1 VSSDQPVESKA
12 AENVE
17 QKAAQK
23 ASRRRRWMV
32 GSLIA
37 AASLVLILS
46 VLALWIRRVVLD
58 SDGYN
63 TTTAQLL
70 QQPEIQ
76 QALATNL
83 VDQLY
88 ANVDVATQI
97 QPLLPKQAQP
107 LAAPAAAALRGYADT
122 AATRLLASDPAQQAW
137 IKANKVAHAQLVLV
151 LDGGGSRLKPGGGE
165 VAINTSGLEQN
176 LASRLGL
183 SPTTSIAGG
192 KIVIFTS
199 NQLSLVQTLAHWL
212 KVLAW
217 VLPFVS
223 LALYALAVYLATGY
237 RRRAVRNCGIGIIAA
252 GVILVIG
259 RTVGGNY
266 LVDNLVKLPE
276 NRPAA
281 SAAWDVVTSLLKDT
295 TRTVIGV
302 GFITVIWAWVS
313 GEGERAAAIR
323 RAFAPHARDH
333 AGQVWVVFA
342 AVVLFLIWW
351 APTQAFRRPVP
362 ALVMIV
368 LAGIGLEAV
377 RRQSVKEFPEAESG
391 EVVAAVRARLS
402 RQPAAITT
410 GPAAAESPVDQL
422 ERLSALHDQGALTD
436 QEFQTMKS
444 SLLP

>member
-1 VSSDQPVESKA
+1 MSSDQPAEGKA
-12 AENVE
+12 AENAE
-17 QKAAQK
+17 QKATQK

-63 TTTAQLL
+63 TTTTELL
-70 QQPEIQ
+70 QQPAIQ

-88 ANVDVATQI
+88 ANVDVAAQI
-97 QPLLPKQAQP
+97 QPLLPKAAQP
-107 LAAPAAAALRGYADT
+107 LAAPAAAALRDYADR
-122 AATRLLASDPAQQAW
+122 AAVRLIASDRAQQAW
-137 IKANKVAHAQLVLV
+137 IKANEIAHAQLVLV
-151 LDGGGSRLKPGGGE
+151 LNGGGDRLKTGGGE

-183 SPTTSIAGG
+183 SPTTTIAGG

-237 RRRAVRNCGIGIIAA
+237 RRRAVRNCGLGIIAA
-252 GVILVIG
+252 GVVLVIG

-281 SAAWDVVTSLLKDT
+281 NAAWDVITSLLKDT

-313 GEGERAAAIR
+313 GDGSRAVSIR

-333 AGQVWVVFA
+333 ALQVWVAFA

-377 RRQSVKEFPEAESG
+377 RRQSVKEFPDAEAG
-391 EVVAAVRARLS
+391 DVAASVRAKLPRPG
-402 RQPAAITT
+402 QTTPAI
-410 GPAAAESPVDQL
+410 AETPVDQL
-422 ERLSALHDQGALTD
+422 ERLTALHEQGALTD
-436 QEFQTMKS
+436 QEFQSMKS
-444 SLLP
+444 SLMP

>member
-1 VSSDQPVESKA
+1 MSSDQPVEDKA
-12 AENVE
+12 AEKAE
-17 QKAAQK
+17 PKAAHK
-23 ASRRRRWMV
+23 ASRGRRWMV

-46 VLALWIRRVVLD
+46 VLGLWIRRVVLD

-63 TTTAQLL
+63 TTTTQLL

-76 QALATNL
+76 QALAANL

-88 ANVDVATQI
+88 ANVDVAAQI
-97 QPLLPKQAQP
+97 QPLLPKAAQP
-107 LAAPAAAALRGYADT
+107 LAAPAAAALRDYADR
-122 AATRLLASDPAQQAW
+122 AAVRLIASDRAQQAW
-137 IKANKVAHAQLVLV
+137 IKANEVAHAQLVLV
-151 LDGGGSRLKPGGGE
+151 LDGGGDRLKTGGGE

-183 SPTTSIAGG
+183 SPTTTIAGG

-237 RRRAVRNCGIGIIAA
+237 RRRGVRNCGLGIIAA
-252 GVILVIG
+252 GIVLVIG

-281 SAAWDVVTSLLKDT
+281 NAAWDVITSLLKDT

-302 GFITVIWAWVS
+302 GFITLIWAWVS
-313 GEGERAAAIR
+313 GDGSRAVSIR

-333 AGQVWVVFA
+333 VLQVWVAFA

-377 RRQSVKEFPEAESG
+377 RRQSVKEFPDAEAG
-391 EVVAAVRARLS
+391 DVAAAVRAKLPRPG
-402 RQPAAITT
+402 QTTPAI
-410 GPAAAESPVDQL
+410 AESPVDQL
-422 ERLSALHDQGALTD
+422 ERLTALHDQGALTD
-436 QEFQTMKS
+436 QEFQSMKS

>member
-1 VSSDQPVESKA
+1 
-12 AENVE
+12 
-17 QKAAQK
+17 
-23 ASRRRRWMV
+23 MV

-46 VLALWIRRVVLD
+46 VLGLWIRRVVLD

-63 TTTAQLL
+63 TTTTQLL

-76 QALATNL
+76 QALAANL

-88 ANVDVATQI
+88 ANVDVAAQI
-97 QPLLPKQAQP
+97 QPLLPKAAQP
-107 LAAPAAAALRGYADT
+107 LAAPAAAALRDYADR
-122 AATRLLASDPAQQAW
+122 AAVRLIASDRAQQAW
-137 IKANKVAHAQLVLV
+137 IKANEVAHAQLVLV
-151 LDGGGSRLKPGGGE
+151 LDGGGDRLKTGGGE

-183 SPTTSIAGG
+183 SPTTTIAGG

-237 RRRAVRNCGIGIIAA
+237 RRRAVRNCGLGIIAA
-252 GVILVIG
+252 GIVLVIG

-281 SAAWDVVTSLLKDT
+281 NAAWDVITSLLKDT

-302 GFITVIWAWVS
+302 GFITLIWAWVS
-313 GEGERAAAIR
+313 GDGSRAVSIR

-333 AGQVWVVFA
+333 VLQVWVAFA

-377 RRQSVKEFPEAESG
+377 RRQSVKEFPDAEAG
-391 EVVAAVRARLS
+391 DVAAAVRAKLPRPG
-402 RQPAAITT
+402 QTTPAI
-410 GPAAAESPVDQL
+410 AESPVDQL
-422 ERLSALHDQGALTD
+422 ERLTALHDQGALTD
-436 QEFQTMKS
+436 QEFQSMKS

>member
-1 VSSDQPVESKA
+1 MSSNQPVEGEA
-12 AENVE
+12 AEKTE
-17 QKAAQK
+17 PKAAQK
-23 ASRRRRWMV
+23 ASRGRRWMV

-63 TTTAQLL
+63 TTTTQLL

-76 QALATNL
+76 QALARNL

-151 LDGGGSRLKPGGGE
+151 LDGGGSRLKTGGGE

-183 SPTTSIAGG
+183 SPTTTIAGG

-199 NQLSLVQTLAHWL
+199 DQLSLVQTLAHWL

-252 GVILVIG
+252 GVVLVIG

-266 LVDNLVKLPE
+266 LVDSLVKLPE

-281 SAAWDVVTSLLKDT
+281 NAAWDVITSLLKDT

-313 GEGERAAAIR
+313 GDGSRALAIR

-333 AGQVWVVFA
+333 ALQVWVAFA

-377 RRQSVKEFPEAESG
+377 RRQSVKEFPDAETG
-391 EVVAAVRARLS
+391 DVAAAVRAKLPRS
-402 RQPAAITT
+402 GQAAPAI
-410 GPAAAESPVDQL
+410 AETPVDQL
-422 ERLSALHDQGALTD
+422 ERLTALHDQGALTD
-436 QEFQTMKS
+436 QEFQAMKS

>member
-1 VSSDQPVESKA
+1 
-12 AENVE
+12 
-17 QKAAQK
+17 
-23 ASRRRRWMV
+23 MV

-63 TTTAQLL
+63 ATTTQLL

-88 ANVDVATQI
+88 ANVDIVTQV

-107 LAAPAAAALRGYADT
+107 LAAPAAAALRDFAYT
-122 AATRLLASDPAQQAW
+122 VAARLLASDRAQQAW
-137 IKANKVAHAQLVLV
+137 IKANQVAHAQLVLV
-151 LDGGGSRLKPGGGE
+151 LDGGGSRLKTGGGE
-165 VAINTSGLEQN
+165 VSINTSGLVQN
-176 LASRLGL
+176 LAGRLGL

-217 VLPFVS
+217 VLPLVS

-237 RRRAVRNCGIGIIAA
+237 RRRAVRNCGLGIIAA
-252 GVILVIG
+252 GVILLIA
-259 RTVGGNY
+259 RTVGGTY
-266 LVDNLVKLPE
+266 LVDNLVKLPA

-281 SAAWDVVTSLLKDT
+281 NAAWDVITSLLKDT

-302 GFITVIWAWVS
+302 GFIIVIWAWLSGDGSRAVS
-313 GEGERAAAIR
+313 IR

-333 AGQVWVVFA
+333 VLQVWVAFA
-342 AVVLFLIWW
+342 AIVLFLIWW

-377 RRQSVKEFPEAESG
+377 RRQSVKEFPDAEPG
-391 EVVAAVRARLS
+391 DVAAAVRAKLPRTG
-402 RQPAAITT
+402 QTTPAI
-410 GPAAAESPVDQL
+410 AETPVDQL
-422 ERLSALHDQGALTD
+422 ERLTALHDQGALTD
-436 QEFQTMKS
+436 QEFQSMKS